1 MHICSQGPLRP
12 FWSQLCLIRLALSLL
27 VTTSRK
33 TFTSKGTKLEAGHK
47 YFDSQG
53 FSTERRTPSL
63 EIFYF
68 IKKIC
73 IYVYTWMML
82 MQFTTILVH
91 QNWSHMLVSFALKIT
106 LRFEGKYL
114 YHILYFCLFVFFSGL
129 STTMS
134 KKITSHSSISSPP
147 YKCFVVVW
155 AVPSNF
161 AWYCYEAFS

>member
-1 MHICSQGPLRP
+1 MHSCSQGLLRP

-53 FSTERRTPSL
+53 FSAERRTPSL

-73 IYVYTWMML
+73 IYVYTCMML

-114 YHILYFCLFVFFSGL
+114 YHILYFCLFFFFFRSFYDNVKENSVSFIYKFASIQTLCCGL
-129 STTMS
+129 GGSL
-134 KKITSHSSISSPP
+134 
-147 YKCFVVVW
+147 
-155 AVPSNF
+155 
-161 AWYCYEAFS
+161 

>member
-33 TFTSKGTKLEAGHK
+33 TFTSKGTKLKAGHK

-73 IYVYTWMML
+73 IYVYSCMML

-114 YHILYFCLFVFFSGL
+114 YHILYFCLLFFFFRSFYDNVKENNVSFIYKFASMQMLCCGL
-129 STTMS
+129 GGSL
-134 KKITSHSSISSPP
+134 
-147 YKCFVVVW
+147 
-155 AVPSNF
+155 
-161 AWYCYEAFS
+161 

>member
-1 MHICSQGPLRP
+1 MHSCSQGPLRP

-33 TFTSKGTKLEAGHK
+33 TFTSKGTKLEAGYK

-73 IYVYTWMML
+73 IYVYTCTML
-82 MQFTTILVH
+82 MQFTNLSTSKLITYAGFFRSENNFAIWGKILI
-91 QNWSHMLVSFALKIT
+91 S
-106 LRFEGKYL
+106 YL
-114 YHILYFCLFVFFSGL
+114 IFLFVCFFFRSFYA
-129 STTMS
+129 MS

-147 YKCFVVVW
+147 YKRFVVVW

>member
-12 FWSQLCLIRLALSLL
+12 FWCQLCLIRLALSLL

-73 IYVYTWMML
+73 IYVYTCMML

-114 YHILYFCLFVFFSGL
+114 YHILYFCLFVFFFRSFYDNVKENNVSFIYKFASIQMLCCGL
-129 STTMS
+129 GGSL
-134 KKITSHSSISSPP
+134 
-147 YKCFVVVW
+147 
-155 AVPSNF
+155 
-161 AWYCYEAFS
+161 

>member
-33 TFTSKGTKLEAGHK
+33 TFTSKGTKLEAGYK

-73 IYVYTWMML
+73 IYVYTCMML

-114 YHILYFCLFVFFSGL
+114 YHILYFCLFVFFFRSFYDNVKENNVSFIYKFASIQMLCCGL
-129 STTMS
+129 GGSL
-134 KKITSHSSISSPP
+134 
-147 YKCFVVVW
+147 
-155 AVPSNF
+155 
-161 AWYCYEAFS
+161 

>member
-73 IYVYTWMML
+73 IYVYTCMML

-114 YHILYFCLFVFFSGL
+114 YHILYFCLFVFFFRSFCDNVKENNVSFIYKFASIQMLCCGL
-129 STTMS
+129 GGSL
-134 KKITSHSSISSPP
+134 
-147 YKCFVVVW
+147 
-155 AVPSNF
+155 
-161 AWYCYEAFS
+161 

>member
-1 MHICSQGPLRP
+1 MHSCSQGPLRP

-27 VTTSRK
+27 VTTSPK

-73 IYVYTWMML
+73 IYVYTCMML

-114 YHILYFCLFVFFSGL
+114 YHILYFCLFFFFFRSFYDNVKENSVSFIYKFASIQTLCCGL
-129 STTMS
+129 GGSL
-134 KKITSHSSISSPP
+134 
-147 YKCFVVVW
+147 
-155 AVPSNF
+155 
-161 AWYCYEAFS
+161 

>member
-1 MHICSQGPLRP
+1 MHSCSQGPLRP

-73 IYVYTWMML
+73 IYVYTCMML

-114 YHILYFCLFVFFSGL
+114 YHILYFCLFFFFFRSFYDNVKENNVSFIYKFASIQTLCCGL
-129 STTMS
+129 GGSL
-134 KKITSHSSISSPP
+134 
-147 YKCFVVVW
+147 
-155 AVPSNF
+155 
-161 AWYCYEAFS
+161 

>member
-114 YHILYFCLFVFFSGL
+114 YHILYFCLFVFFFRSFYDNVKENNVSFIYKFASIQMLCCGL
-129 STTMS
+129 GGSL
-134 KKITSHSSISSPP
+134 
-147 YKCFVVVW
+147 
-155 AVPSNF
+155 
-161 AWYCYEAFS
+161 

>member
-1 MHICSQGPLRP
+1 MHSCSQGPLRP

-33 TFTSKGTKLEAGHK
+33 TFTSKGTKLEAGYK

-73 IYVYTWMML
+73 IYVYTCTML

-114 YHILYFCLFVFFSGL
+114 YHILYFCLFFFFFRSFYDNVKENSVSFIYKFASIQMLCCGL
-129 STTMS
+129 GGSL
-134 KKITSHSSISSPP
+134 
-147 YKCFVVVW
+147 
-155 AVPSNF
+155 
-161 AWYCYEAFS
+161 

>member
-1 MHICSQGPLRP
+1 MHSCSQGPLRP

-33 TFTSKGTKLEAGHK
+33 IFTSKGTKLEAGHK

-73 IYVYTWMML
+73 IYVYTCMML

-114 YHILYFCLFVFFSGL
+114 YHILYFCLFFFFFRSFYDNVKENSVSFIYKFASIQMLCCGL
-129 STTMS
+129 GGSL
-134 KKITSHSSISSPP
+134 
-147 YKCFVVVW
+147 
-155 AVPSNF
+155 
-161 AWYCYEAFS
+161 

>member
-1 MHICSQGPLRP
+1 MLKWSIQLMHSCSQGPLRP

-73 IYVYTWMML
+73 IYVYTCMML
-82 MQFTTILVH
+82 MQFTIIIVFTIVH

-114 YHILYFCLFVFFSGL
+114 YHILYFYLFVFFPVFL
-129 STTMS
+129 RQCQR
-134 KKITSHSSISSPP
+134 K
-147 YKCFVVVW
+147 
-155 AVPSNF
+155 
-161 AWYCYEAFS
+161 

>member
-73 IYVYTWMML
+73 IYVYTCMML

-91 QNWSHMLVSFALKIT
+91 QNSSHMLVSFALKIT

-114 YHILYFCLFVFFSGL
+114 YHILYFCLFVFFFRSFYDNVKENNVSFIYKFASIQMLCCGL
-129 STTMS
+129 GGSL
-134 KKITSHSSISSPP
+134 
-147 YKCFVVVW
+147 
-155 AVPSNF
+155 
-161 AWYCYEAFS
+161 

>member
-73 IYVYTWMML
+73 IYVYTCMML

-114 YHILYFCLFVFFSGL
+114 YHILYFCLFVFFFLSFCDNVKENNVSFIYKFASIQMLCCGL
-129 STTMS
+129 GGSL
-134 KKITSHSSISSPP
+134 
-147 YKCFVVVW
+147 
-155 AVPSNF
+155 
-161 AWYCYEAFS
+161 

>member
-73 IYVYTWMML
+73 IYVYTCMML

-91 QNWSHMLVSFALKIT
+91 LCD
-106 LRFEGKYL
+106 LRENTYIISYIFV
-114 YHILYFCLFVFFSGL
+114 CLFFFSGL

>member
-1 MHICSQGPLRP
+1 MHSCSQGPLRP

-73 IYVYTWMML
+73 IYVYTCMML

-114 YHILYFCLFVFFSGL
+114 YHISYFCLFFFFFRSFYDNVKENSVSFIYKFASIQTLCCGL
-129 STTMS
+129 GGSL
-134 KKITSHSSISSPP
+134 
-147 YKCFVVVW
+147 
-155 AVPSNF
+155 
-161 AWYCYEAFS
+161 

>member
-1 MHICSQGPLRP
+1 MHSCSQGPLRP

-73 IYVYTWMML
+73 IYVYTCMML
-82 MQFTTILVH
+82 MQFTTILVN

-114 YHILYFCLFVFFSGL
+114 YHILYFCLFFFFFRSFYDNVKENSVSFIYKFASIQTLCCGL
-129 STTMS
+129 GGSL
-134 KKITSHSSISSPP
+134 
-147 YKCFVVVW
+147 
-155 AVPSNF
+155 
-161 AWYCYEAFS
+161 